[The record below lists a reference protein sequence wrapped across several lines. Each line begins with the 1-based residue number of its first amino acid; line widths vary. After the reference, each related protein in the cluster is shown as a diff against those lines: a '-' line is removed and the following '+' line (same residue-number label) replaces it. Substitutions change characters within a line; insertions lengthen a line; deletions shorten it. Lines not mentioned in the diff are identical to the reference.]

1 MMLWT
6 LLYSKRRK
14 LLAPSSTTHYQC
26 ALTLATQ
33 NLAFRGHRKESES
46 GNRGNFLS
54 VIELLSKYDPLL
66 EDLLSKPEGSV
77 KYLHHKHQD
86 KIINLLAKQVRA
98 KIVDQI
104 QCRPFFTIITDTA
117 QDVSKT
123 DQLTQIFRYVTLEK
137 DEGDY

>member
-1 MMLWT
+1 M
-6 LLYSKRRK
+6 
-14 LLAPSSTTHYQC
+14 
-26 ALTLATQ
+26 
-33 NLAFRGHRKESES
+33 
-46 GNRGNFLS
+46 
-54 VIELLSKYDPLL
+54 IELLSKYDPLL

-77 KYLHHKHQD
+77 KYLNHKHQD